1 MTKDVA
7 YIIQMLT
14 IVGHIIYTYAK
25 IFMYSHS
32 MVLNLEV
39 SRIIHYK
46 HPIRIGDFLNIKN
59 CVFFFLDKKRLG
71 NMCFSNAK
79 LI

>member
-46 HPIRIGDFLNIKN
+46 HPIRIGDFLNIKKTA
-59 CVFFFLDKKRLG
+59 FFFGTKKVGKHL
-71 NMCFSNAK
+71 FF
-79 LI
+79 

>member
-46 HPIRIGDFLNIKN
+46 HPIRICDFLNIKKTAFFFGTKKGWET
-59 CVFFFLDKKRLG
+59 CVFLMQ
-71 NMCFSNAK
+71 N
-79 LI
+79 